1 MLPRVATFRCL
12 HSRNLSFSRA
22 PHWRLS
28 GFEAVSRLSFRRVYR
43 ALYDFL
49 WESGDFNAKTPVP
62 SLSYWLLSS
71 FTLQFHHFSKRH
83 GSSQRGWGQKWPGK
97 IQVKNYSNFYDDRS
111 FSNLT
116 SFFCREIVDSKCYS
130 LTYEFVCQ
138 LLQPVCFHEKMIL
151 PCQDFC
157 HEFMNS
163 CANVLPGEL
172 RDRIKCSVLA
182 TEADGP
188 GACISKPGDVLI
200 SLSANRNRIKNGAE
214 WVSLFGN
221 SHENCH
227 DCSVVVRS
235 ISLFAQDK

>member
-1 MLPRVATFRCL
+1 MLPCVATFRCL

-97 IQVKNYSNFYDDRS
+97 IQVKNWHFILGLVWIFYDRS

-116 SFFCREIVDSKCYS
+116 SFFLQRNSRFQMLLVDLRIRVPIAAASLFSREND
-130 LTYEFVCQ
+130 
-138 LLQPVCFHEKMIL
+138 P
-151 PCQDFC
+151 
-157 HEFMNS
+157 
-163 CANVLPGEL
+163 ALPGFL
-172 RDRIKCSVLA
+172 PRIYEQLCQCLA
-182 TEADGP
+182 W
-188 GACISKPGDVLI
+188 
-200 SLSANRNRIKNGAE
+200 RIARP
-214 WVSLFGN
+214 
-221 SHENCH
+221 
-227 DCSVVVRS
+227 D
-235 ISLFAQDK
+235 QM